1 MLNANLVVAAGLYDL
16 LLVGLPTA
24 AGLAAPQ
31 LEDTQPRGRG

>member
-1 MLNANLVVAAGLYDL
+1 MLQDNLVAGLYDL

-31 LEDTQPRGRG
+31 LEDSEPRGRG